1 MPLCDSTACS
11 WTFIGSYCRSTTIA
25 RCRTCSLLDA
35 TQTTVQ
41 GRMLKTCSCPL
52 RRRMPWWQP
61 YGGQGKKKV
70 ISLEALDTIHSCRR
84 ASLGQ
89 AWLDGCQNY
98 LPICFCC
105 STFFAIQAACT
116 PHTTERIRVQLAE
129 FYRAINPYSDTL
141 AKFPALFWIL
151 PVPFEILE
159 SHVKWCYKLEVAR
172 IFFCLIKDGLSPQ
185 LECAMITFLRP
196 EIQEDPSL
204 LEVVSTSR
212 ASAAGARKKSC
223 ASVLGGVSV
232 CDKHVVRIRPE
243 GPSHIYIYMCVYP
256 ISHHFTI
263 WIHAPISRCLL
274 GCFATEVRWRCGFHG
289 C

>member
-1 MPLCDSTACS
+1 MFIVGCHPDNGAGPYVEDAQLPVEETDALMATVRRSREEEGDQFGGSGHNPFLPAC
-11 WTFIGSYCRSTTIA
+11 FFG
-25 RCRTCSLLDA
+25 
-35 TQTTVQ
+35 
-41 GRMLKTCSCPL
+41 
-52 RRRMPWWQP
+52 
-61 YGGQGKKKV
+61 
-70 ISLEALDTIHSCRR
+70 
-84 ASLGQ
+84 ASLVGWVPKLPADLLLLQ
-89 AWLDGCQNY
+89 Y
-98 LPICFCC
+98 LFRHPG
-105 STFFAIQAACT
+105 SMH

-159 SHVKWCYKLEVAR
+159 SRVNWCYKLEVAR

-185 LECAMITFLRP
+185 LECAMITFFWP

-223 ASVLGGVSV
+223 ASVLGGVS

-243 GPSHIYIYMCVYP
+243 GPSHIYIYICVCTQFHIISPYGSMLQSADACLVALQPRCAGGAASTAVNAMNTAVPGRHTPTVKRIRKAIFP
-256 ISHHFTI
+256 IKI
-263 WIHAPISRCLL
+263 
-274 GCFATEVRWRCGFHG
+274 
-289 C
+289 